1 MSVGVKSQTNKVSVN
16 TNPKSVAQTSQV
28 ATSQINSGVGCNANP
43 IVINAN
49 NCNIFVTNESIGV
62 SGHGLN
68 ARLID
73 IYTHM
78 LYTCMQCSQNN
89 CDLITEDEWIHVIE
103 KHMTAKG
110 YSSSE
115 HNWKLLYR
123 TFTEHYIKA
132 LDKSVTVSEL
142 QNRFPFTDFFNLLLV
157 NPINGLYDQVMKS
170 RDQFVSKLLANK
182 DCGKQYEIMERT
194 IQQQRYE
201 EWLRNRRNGFQTRL
215 ESNIVDIKRLNL
227 MVKVISELKL
237 ASKNQESSNLF
248 VKISN
253 KLLENGINWE
263 PHECRRT
270 LCHWIEFYERNYD
283 NYKLSVKEGN
293 RIVEYIY
300 QYLNSID
307 KYTSDLKLLF
317 AKGYTSS
324 GNKWM
329 ILYQVFIE
337 HYLKALNKSVSLN
350 ELQNEFPFAHIF
362 NQLIFN
368 PINSHYNLLMQS
380 RQQFMSKILKN
391 KEFGP
396 HYETMERTIEQQT
409 HQNWLRCRRNGFQK
423 RLETNIID
431 IKRLNLMV
439 QVISEL
445 KRIPKHEESSHLFE
459 KISNKLHKNGINCVA
474 YECQRSLCHWI
485 EFYERNYE
493 NYKLSVKEGNKIV
506 EYIYQSLNSIAMYS
520 SDLKL
525 LFSKNKPILH
535 SLRKIEKC
543 FNDK

>member
-1 MSVGVKSQTNKVSVN
+1 
-16 TNPKSVAQTSQV
+16 
-28 ATSQINSGVGCNANP
+28 
-43 IVINAN
+43 
-49 NCNIFVTNESIGV
+49 
-62 SGHGLN
+62 
-68 ARLID
+68 
-73 IYTHM
+73 
-78 LYTCMQCSQNN
+78 
-89 CDLITEDEWIHVIE
+89 
-103 KHMTAKG
+103 MTAKG

-142 QNRFPFTDFFNLLLV
+142 QNRFPFTDFFNQLLV
-157 NPINGLYDQVMKS
+157 NPINGLYDQVMKF

-182 DCGKQYEIMERT
+182 DCGKQYKIMERT

-227 MVKVISELKL
+227 MVRVISELKL
-237 ASKNQESSNLF
+237 TSKNHESSNLF
-248 VKISN
+248 AKISN

-307 KYTSDLKLLF
+307 NANDLNKYYVQTNTFLKVSDLGDGESTVAIDVHKTITALNTIESIGVNGHGLNAPPIQMYTDLLTICMDYSQNNCDLITKYEWIHVIDKRMV

-329 ILYQVFIE
+329 
-337 HYLKALNKSVSLN
+337 ALNKSMTLN

-380 RQQFMSKILKN
+380 RQQFMSKLLKN

-409 HQNWLRCRRNGFQK
+409 HQNLLRYRRNSFQK
-423 RLETNIID
+423 RLETNIVD

-459 KISNKLHKNGINCVA
+459 KISYKLHKNGIHCVP
-474 YECQRSLCHWI
+474 YECQRSLCRWI
-485 EFYERNYE
+485 EFYERNYD

-525 LFSKNKPILH
+525 LFSKDKPILH
-535 SLRKIEKC
+535 SL
-543 FNDK
+543 